1 MTRLRGWHTSLF
13 LLLILWGALSH
24 AAQPTKPTPP
34 PRVVGI
40 EFHDTLQPAR
50 AEVFVNSVRR
60 ANRLHAA
67 AILVNL
73 SSPGGM
79 SASADRMV
87 AAMRSSQTP
96 IIVWLGNENSRVS
109 GEALRLVAE
118 ADVVL
123 MDKSSFLTPLWTEA
137 PRNQRPQDRT
147 AGSKRLTV
155 ALADALRRHGRRLD
169 AVDELS
175 SGIHWFNAADAQQMG
190 LIDGVAEKQ
199 ADVFRFLKDAGYR
212 KNGTSRTLD
221 LTHAHVEYDEPS
233 PQTDLL
239 LAMMNPNL
247 CVLLLTLGL
256 LLIYLEINTPGVV
269 VPGAVGV
276 LLVLLAV
283 YSLTRLPLT
292 GYGMWL
298 CVLAVALMA
307 LEAKSSRHGL
317 FATAGIVCMVLGL
330 GWLVNGPLPA
340 LQVSWATAIGA
351 GVGFGGVSAALM
363 VLGFEA
369 RRSKVR
375 TGSDAMLGWLAIAQT
390 PLSPE
395 GHVLVRGELW
405 RARLTSKDGAVA
417 AGGHVKVLRADGML
431 LEVTSVPLISGLE
444 QQETE
449 NA

>member
-1 MTRLRGWHTSLF
+1 MRRFHGWSITLF
-13 LLLILWGALSH
+13 LFLMLGGLLSY
-24 AAQPTKPTPP
+24 AAQPTKPAPP
-34 PRVVGI
+34 PLVVGI
-40 EFHDTLQPAR
+40 DFHDTLQPAS
-50 AEVFVNSVRR
+50 AEVFVASLKR
-60 ANRLHAA
+60 ANRRHAA

-73 SSPGGM
+73 SSPGGI
-79 SASADRMV
+79 STSADLMV

-96 IIVWLGNENSRVS
+96 IIVWLGRGNSRVS

-118 ADVVL
+118 ADVTL
-123 MDKSSFLTPLWTEA
+123 MNKSSFLTPLWTET
-137 PRNQRPQDRT
+137 PRRQRLQDRS

-155 ALADALRRHGRRLD
+155 ELADALRRHGRRLD

-175 SGIHWFNAADAQQMG
+175 SGIHWFNAVDAQQMG

-199 ADVFRFLKDAGYR
+199 ADVFRLLKDKGYHE
-212 KNGTSRTLD
+212 NGVVKTLD
-221 LTHAHVEYDEPS
+221 LTHARVEYDSPS

-239 LAMMNPNL
+239 LALMNPNL

-269 VPGAVGV
+269 VPGAAGV
-276 LLVLLAV
+276 LLILLAV

-292 GYGMWL
+292 GYGVSL
-298 CVLAVALMA
+298 CVLAIALMA
-307 LEAKSSRHGL
+307 LEAKSTRHGW
-317 FATAGIVCMVLGL
+317 FATAGVICMVLGL

-340 LQVSWATAIGA
+340 LQVSWGTAIGA
-351 GVGFGGVSAALM
+351 GVGFGGVTATLM
-363 VLGFEA
+363 VLGLEA

-390 PLSPE
+390 PLAPE
-395 GHVLVRGELW
+395 GHILVRGELW
-405 RARLTSKDGAVA
+405 RARLTSKDSAVA

-431 LEVTSVPLISGLE
+431 LEVTAVPLASSLE
-444 QQETE
+444 QQGIG

>member
-1 MTRLRGWHTSLF
+1 MRCFRCWYTSL
-13 LLLILWGALSH
+13 LLLLMFLGAPSY
-24 AAQPTKPTPP
+24 AVQPARPAPQP
-34 PRVVGI
+34 YVVAI
-40 EFHDTLQPAR
+40 EFHDTLQPAS
-50 AEVFVNSVRR
+50 AEVFSNSIKR

-73 SSPGGM
+73 SSPGGI

-96 IIVWLGNENSRVS
+96 IIVWLGSGDCRVS

-118 ADVVL
+118 ADVAL
-123 MDKSSFLTPLWTEA
+123 MDKSSYLTPLWTET
-137 PRNQRPQDRT
+137 PRRQRPQDRA

-155 ALADALRRHGRRLD
+155 ALADAQRRHGRRLD

-175 SGIHWFNAADAQQMG
+175 SGIHWFTAADALQMG

-199 ADVFRFLKDAGYR
+199 ADVFRFLRDTGYR
-212 KNGTSRTLD
+212 KNGAVKTLD
-221 LTHAHVEYDEPS
+221 LTHARVEVDRPS

-239 LAMMNPNL
+239 LALMNPNL

-269 VPGAVGV
+269 VPGAAGV
-276 LLVLLAV
+276 LLVLLSV

-292 GYGMWL
+292 GYGISL
-298 CVLAVALMA
+298 CVVAIALMA
-307 LEAKSSRHGL
+307 LEASSTRHGW
-317 FATAGIVCMVLGL
+317 FATAGVICMVLGL

-340 LQVSWATAIGA
+340 LQVSWGTAIGA
-351 GVGFGGVSAALM
+351 GVGFGGMTATLM
-363 VLGFEA
+363 VMGLEA

-390 PLSPE
+390 PLAPE
-395 GHVLVRGELW
+395 GHILVRGELW
-405 RARLTSKDGAVA
+405 KARLTSKDSAVA
-417 AGGHVKVLRADGML
+417 AGDHVKVLRADGML
-431 LEVTSVPLISGLE
+431 LEVTAVPLASSQE
-444 QQETE
+444 QQGIG

>member
-1 MTRLRGWHTSLF
+1 MY
-13 LLLILWGALSH
+13 

-34 PRVVGI
+34 PLVVGI
-40 EFHDTLQPAR
+40 DFHDTLQPAS
-50 AEVFVNSVRR
+50 AEVFVNAVRR

-79 SASADRMV
+79 SVSADRMT

-96 IIVWLGNENSRVS
+96 IIVWLGTGDSRVS

-123 MDKSSFLTPLWTEA
+123 MNKSSFLTPLWTET
-137 PRNQRPQDRT
+137 PRRQRPVDRST
-147 AGSKRLTV
+147 GSQQLTV

-175 SGIHWFNAADAQQMG
+175 SGIHWFNAVDAQPMG
-190 LIDGVAEKQ
+190 LIDGTAEKQ
-199 ADVFRFLKDAGYR
+199 ADVLRFLRDTGYR
-212 KNGTSRTLD
+212 KNGIHQKVD
-221 LTHAHVEYDEPS
+221 LTHAHVEYDRPS

-239 LAMMNPNL
+239 LALMNPNL

-269 VPGAVGV
+269 VPGSAGV

-292 GYGMWL
+292 GTGVSL
-298 CVLAVALMA
+298 CVLAIALMV
-307 LEAKSSRHGL
+307 LEATTSRHGW
-317 FATAGIVCMVLGL
+317 FATAGVVCMVLGL

-340 LQVSWATAIGA
+340 LQVSWGTAIGA
-351 GVGFGGVSAALM
+351 GVGFGGVTAALM
-363 VLGFEA
+363 VLGLEA

-390 PLSPE
+390 PLAPE
-395 GHVLVRGELW
+395 GHILVRGELW
-405 RARLTSKDGAVA
+405 RARLTSKDSAVA
-417 AGGHVKVLRADGML
+417 AGDHVKVLRADGML
-431 LEVTSVPLISGLE
+431 LEVTAVPLASSLE
-444 QQETE
+444 QPGIG